1 MPTIGAIQSM
11 GKVVSMDKEERSAF
25 KQQVKADV
33 EAARAEKK
41 RIRSL
46 KGGEKREAK
55 AALKEAQAVR
65 KAEVAAMDGD
75 ERKLAKRHDRMVNRR
90 VHWLRTTFACVAAV
104 LVMTVAAAGVAV
116 HMLVG
121 SLLVRALM
129 AGFNTTTPE
138 AVAAQ
143 DESRQA
149 VVSIEEEGIVLL
161 ENDGI
166 LPLSAPM
173 RLNVFGRGSVA
184 SVFGGGGSGSADTSH
199 AVTLQQGLENAGFE
213 VNPTLVNL
221 YTNWANSGVVSTED
235 AGAVDTSQARGLEQ
249 TMGTTFSA
257 NELDPAQI
265 DASVIDKAVAFSD
278 TALIVVSRTGSEGS
292 DLPYEY
298 LQLSQEERELVN
310 LVCSRFDH
318 VVVLVN
324 TAATMELGWVEEY
337 PQIEAVAWIGPVGN
351 TGMEA
356 VGRMLSGAVN
366 PSGRLVDTYAYNL
379 MDNPANLM
387 IANPKWLANE
397 YHYDGLDNAF
407 FINYYEGIY
416 VGYRYFETAAA
427 DGHIDYD
434 TTVQYP
440 FGYGLSYTTFNRELL
455 GVESDGTTVTMQV
468 RVTNTGNVAGKDVV
482 EAYYSAPW
490 NAKSGIEKSAVEL
503 AAFQKTE
510 ELAPGASQT
519 VELSW
524 GVRDMASFDPA
535 RGAYVLEAGTYAIS
549 LRSDSHTVIASEDVQ
564 IAEDVV
570 YATDEVTGNAIEQ
583 RFADAAG
590 DLVYLSR
597 ADWAGTW
604 PDPDAASCTPSDL
617 AVANYKYELPASGDV
632 EYPVTGAKNGIV
644 LSDLAGL
651 AYDDPRWDAFLDQLT
666 VKEMAKQVSG
676 GGYGTEGLDRLG
688 VPSKKDM
695 DGPAAINNVWA
706 GTSGVQFPAEVVI
719 GSTWNTELAAL
730 TGDRIATEARIYDV
744 VGWYAP
750 GANLHR
756 SAFGGRNFEYFSEDP
771 LLSGKMAASEID
783 AAQKLGV
790 VCYLKHFALNEQE
803 NNRNNN
809 GLYTWANEQA
819 IRELYLGAFEVA
831 VKDGAPLG
839 IMSSFNRVGSVWAG
853 GTSALLTDVLRD
865 EWGFHGV
872 VVSDAT
878 NMVFWPYMNQAQGVL
893 AGNDLFLDYGAN
905 YDSMVLAGQAKG
917 NAELQQ
923 AMRVACH
930 NILYSVANSAAVG
943 E

>member
-1 MPTIGAIQSM
+1 MSA
-11 GKVVSMDKEERSAF
+11 EERRAR
-25 KQQVKADV
+25 KQQVKEDV
-33 EAARAEKK
+33 RAVRAERK
-41 RIRSL
+41 RIRNL
-46 KGGEKREAK
+46 HGDEKREAK
-55 AALKEAQAVR
+55 AAVKAAREAR
-65 KAEVAAMDGD
+65 KAEIAAMGKDD
-75 ERKLAKRHDRMVNRR
+75 RKAAKRHDRMVNRR
-90 VHWLRTTFACVAAV
+90 VHWLRTILSRVVIV
-104 LVMTVAAAGVAV
+104 LVAVIAIAGVAV

-129 AGFNTTTPE
+129 AGFDTATPE
-138 AVAAQ
+138 AIAAQ

-149 VVSIEEEGIVLL
+149 VVQIEEEGIVLL

-166 LPLSAPM
+166 LPLDAPM
-173 RLNVFGRGSVA
+173 RVNVFGRGSVA

-199 AVTLQQGLENAGFE
+199 AVTLQQGLESAGFE

-221 YTNWANSGVVSTED
+221 YTNWANSGIVSTED

-249 TMGTTFSA
+249 TVGTTFSA
-257 NELDPAQI
+257 NELDPAAI
-265 DASVIDKAVAFSD
+265 DASVMDEAVAFSD
-278 TALIVVSRTGSEGS
+278 TAIIAISRTGSEGS

-298 LQLSQEERELVN
+298 LQLSAEERGMID
-310 LVCSRFDH
+310 LVCSRFEH

-337 PQIEAVAWIGPVGN
+337 PQIEAVMWIGPVGN

-356 VGRMLSGAVN
+356 VGRVLSGAVN

-379 MDNPANLM
+379 LDNPANLM
-387 IANPKWLANE
+387 IANSKWLANE
-397 YHYDGLDNAF
+397 YRYDGLENAF

-427 DGHIDYD
+427 DGFIDYES
-434 TTVQYP
+434 TVQYP

-455 GVESDGTTVTMQV
+455 GVAREGDTVSMQV
-468 RVTNTGNVAGKDVV
+468 RITNMGKVAGKDVV
-482 EAYYSAPW
+482 EAYFSAPW
-490 NAKSGIEKSAVEL
+490 NPASGIEKSAVEL
-503 AAFQKTE
+503 AAFDKTKLLE
-510 ELAPGASQT
+510 PGESQSIT
-519 VELSW
+519 LTWSI
-524 GVRDMASFDPA
+524 RDMASFDET
-535 RGAYVLEAGTYAIS
+535 RGAYVLEAGAYDIS
-549 LRSDSHTVIASEDVQ
+549 LKSDSHTVIASES
-564 IAEDVV
+564 IAISSDIVFD
-570 YATDEVTGNAIEQ
+570 TDEVTGNAIES

-590 DLVYLSR
+590 DITYLSR

-604 PDPDAASCTPSDL
+604 PDPDNASCAPGEL
-617 AVANYKYELPASGDV
+617 AVANYKYELPVAG
-632 EYPVTGAKNGIV
+632 EGAYPTTGAKNGIM

-651 AYDDPRWDAFLDQLT
+651 AYDDSQWDAFLDQLT
-666 VKEMAKQVSG
+666 VGEMAKQIAG

-688 VPSKKDM
+688 IPYKKDM

-730 TGDRIATEARIYDV
+730 TGNRIATEARIYDV

-771 LLSGKMAASEID
+771 LLSGKMSASEIE
-783 AAQKLGV
+783 AAQELGM

-809 GLYTWANEQA
+809 GLYTWANEQS
-819 IRELYLGAFEVA
+819 IRELYLASFEVA

-839 IMSSFNRVGSVWAG
+839 IMSSFNRIGSMWAG
-853 GTSALLTDVLRD
+853 GNAALLTDVLRG

-878 NMVFWPYMNQAQGVL
+878 NMFFWPYMDQAQGVL

-905 YDSMVLAGQAKG
+905 YDSMVLAGQAK
-917 NAELQQ
+917 NNPELQQ
-923 AMRVACH
+923 AMREACH
-930 NILYSVANSAAVG
+930 NILYSVANSAAVEG
-943 E
+943 